1 MRYKQS
7 YDSIIGEEHNSN
19 CKSTW
24 VSEKTKKN
32 ERPIYQFNS
41 NMKMKG
47 KKSQYEAT
55 WLKKKIKVMGEFSKA
70 IYQIILH
77 HSLKCSLVCVLR

>member
-55 WLKKKIKVMGEFSKA
+55 
-70 IYQIILH
+70 
-77 HSLKCSLVCVLR
+77 